1 MEVNVE
7 IVLSYNDEETD
18 WKVKKNISRFI
29 YRLKKYRTGN
39 RFSGEY
45 TYKINQDSELYKQ
58 IIEFYKSNKEDVEF
72 ICLNYGVKITDE
84 EFEKA
89 KAFVL
94 CFPEYYCEECE
105 DIENE
110 YSECESCHSKEKT
123 NSLFYAQP
131 KGYIK
136 KHENDYGFAGLDGT
150 RELLLLPKLVEKLK
164 ESGVDKKYFQP
175 IISKSKKILGY
186 TFITDN
192 ILPQKSY
199 IDENYKFENQCEK
212 CERINM
218 TENENI
224 FYFIPKRITEEGI
237 KNITTE
243 ESKNIS
249 ENANEGGNA
258 TKTTSENSNNN
269 IENNEET
276 KQTTAKV
283 SDNDYFSKSKLERDT
298 MYSQML
304 ESYENVLNGIN
315 ALETQKQ
322 SASEEIKK
330 INNTKNSIMICENL
344 IATKGFDKCIVFV
357 NGESV
362 SAIIGA
368 QELKQEEIS
377 QIQNILSRE
386 LNAKIEN
393 IHISLK

>member
-1 MEVNVE
+1 MNFF
-7 IVLSYNDEETD
+7 
-18 WKVKKNISRFI
+18 KKNQI
-29 YRLKKYRTGN
+29 L
-39 RFSGEY
+39 
-45 TYKINQDSELYKQ
+45 LYV
-58 IIEFYKSNKEDVEF
+58 IAFMLVTAGY
-72 ICLNYGVKITDE
+72 LNYTTKDILQTTTKAE
-84 EFEKA
+84 E
-89 KAFVL
+89 L
-94 CFPEYYCEECE
+94 
-105 DIENE
+105 
-110 YSECESCHSKEKT
+110 
-123 NSLFYAQP
+123 
-131 KGYIK
+131 
-136 KHENDYGFAGLDGT
+136 AG
-150 RELLLLPKLVEKLK
+150 
-164 ESGVDKKYFQP
+164 
-175 IISKSKKILGY
+175 
-186 TFITDN
+186 
-192 ILPQKSY
+192 
-199 IDENYKFENQCEK
+199 
-212 CERINM
+212 
-218 TENENI
+218 TENIGDARLVSSQVNET
-224 FYFIPKRITEEGI
+224 TEQNNSNTTNETPQTQ
-237 KNITTE
+237 NTNNTLATSNTASTNNTE

-249 ENANEGGNA
+249 ENANEGNA

>member
-1 MEVNVE
+1 MNF
-7 IVLSYNDEETD
+7 L
-18 WKVKKNISRFI
+18 KKNQI
-29 YRLKKYRTGN
+29 L
-39 RFSGEY
+39 
-45 TYKINQDSELYKQ
+45 LYV
-58 IIEFYKSNKEDVEF
+58 IAFMLVTAGY
-72 ICLNYGVKITDE
+72 LNYTTKDHNVSDILQTTTKAE
-84 EFEKA
+84 E
-89 KAFVL
+89 L
-94 CFPEYYCEECE
+94 
-105 DIENE
+105 
-110 YSECESCHSKEKT
+110 
-123 NSLFYAQP
+123 
-131 KGYIK
+131 
-136 KHENDYGFAGLDGT
+136 AG
-150 RELLLLPKLVEKLK
+150 
-164 ESGVDKKYFQP
+164 
-175 IISKSKKILGY
+175 
-186 TFITDN
+186 
-192 ILPQKSY
+192 
-199 IDENYKFENQCEK
+199 
-212 CERINM
+212 
-218 TENENI
+218 TENIGDARLVSSQVNETTEQNNSNTTNET
-224 FYFIPKRITEEGI
+224 PQTQNTNNTLATSNTASTNNTEEGI

-243 ESKNIS
+243 ESKNI
-249 ENANEGGNA
+249 
-258 TKTTSENSNNN
+258 SENSNNN

-368 QELKQEEIS
+368 QELKQEGIS